1 MMDGDIRVNTY
12 DDGSSDA
19 LTGEQQIRN
28 FNINFGPQHPAAQKA
43 DRHPSA
49 APCVLDP
56 CALLRN
62 RSRVE
67 PPDERHHT
75 GDGRWCYDPVAVGL

>member
-28 FNINFGPQHPAAQKA
+28 FNINFGPQHPAAQ
-43 DRHPSA
+43 P
-49 APCVLDP
+49 APKC
-56 CALLRN
+56 R
-62 RSRVE
+62 
-67 PPDERHHT
+67 
-75 GDGRWCYDPVAVGL
+75 AVRP